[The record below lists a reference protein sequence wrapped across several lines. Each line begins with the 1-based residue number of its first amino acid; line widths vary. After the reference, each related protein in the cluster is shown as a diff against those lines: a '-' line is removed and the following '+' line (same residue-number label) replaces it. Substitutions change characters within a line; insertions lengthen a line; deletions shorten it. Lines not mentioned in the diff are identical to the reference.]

1 MKKYAPTAQAC
12 GMLLLIGALLVQN
25 LNSQPALDPEP
36 VVDVVLKKLDDQ
48 TLEVKTTTTTV
59 QTVEHNKAVLQT
71 ELDHIFSTDIPR
83 LNAEIVTLNERAVE
97 LQTMI
102 DALK

>member
-59 QTVEHNKAVLQT
+59 QTVEHDKAELQT
-71 ELDHIFSTDIPR
+71 ELDHIPDRIAT
-83 LNAEIVTLNERAVE
+83 LNEQIVSLNERAVE